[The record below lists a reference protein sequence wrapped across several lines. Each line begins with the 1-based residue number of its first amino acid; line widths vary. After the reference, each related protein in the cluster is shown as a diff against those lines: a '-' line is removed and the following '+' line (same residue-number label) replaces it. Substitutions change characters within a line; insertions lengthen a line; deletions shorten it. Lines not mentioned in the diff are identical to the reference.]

1 MAQEYTSNRPDKS
14 AAIVRAKRT
23 VRTKLERRNIVEEAL
38 TPGASIANVARAHGV
53 RPNQVRHWRDL
64 YSQGLLEEA
73 GGTGLV
79 RVTISDAVNKEPVRS
94 AAGRPETRSTGII
107 RIETEKARIYVE
119 GAAEPSCLR
128 MVLEYLLG

>member
-1 MAQEYTSNRPDKS
+1 MAQDYTSNTPGKS
-14 AAIVRAKRT
+14 AAVVRAKRT

-53 RPNQVRHWRDL
+53 RPNQVRHWRRL
-64 YSQGLLEEA
+64 YNQGLLEEA

-79 RVTISDAVNKEPVRS
+79 RVTISDAAKKEPVRS
-94 AAGRPETRSTGII
+94 AAARPETPSTGII
-107 RIETEKARIYVE
+107 RIETDKARMYVE